1 MTHRISSKLSTL
13 AALAALAASPALA
26 ATSDFVGS
34 WSNADSSTRGITRV
48 VVTPNAD
55 GTLNMQVFGK
65 CSPSD
70 CDWGKAA
77 AVAYSSGV
85 QDNNPTVV
93 SAVYPKGFS
102 NTMVVL
108 HKNPF
113 GMMEVMSLTQF
124 LDKSGRFNYGSMDL
138 FRK

>member
-1 MTHRISSKLSTL
+1 MSKYTTL
-13 AALAALAASPALA
+13 LTVAALALTTPALAAS
-26 ATSDFVGS
+26 SDFVGT
-34 WSNADSSTRGITRV
+34 WTNTDSSTRGITRI
-48 VVTPNAD
+48 VVTPNGD

-70 CDWGKAA
+70 CDWGKVA

-85 QDNNPTVV
+85 QDNNQTVV

-102 NTMVVL
+102 NTIVVL

-113 GMMEVMSLTQF
+113 GMVEAMSLTQF
-124 LDKSGRFNYGSMDL
+124 LDKSNRQNYGSMDL
-138 FRK
+138 FRR